1 MENWNSKT
9 WNGKGELLGAMAV
22 PIAASLIARMVSSF
36 LQAVAFSLI
45 NSISKKGVMRAE
57 KRQNV
62 GFLRY

>member
-1 MENWNSKT
+1 
-9 WNGKGELLGAMAV
+9 MAA

-36 LQAVAFSLI
+36 LQAAAFSLI

>member
-1 MENWNSKT
+1 
-9 WNGKGELLGAMAV
+9 MAA

-36 LQAVAFSLI
+36 VQAAAFSLI
-45 NSISKKGVMRAE
+45 NSISKKGVIRAE